1 MAILESMPAYEFA
14 QFRSV
19 LVNKWISFVG
29 LVFAAIL
36 ACDGSMQTVSITP
49 EDFRFTPDLVRVRA
63 STTLTLSV
71 YNAGREVHEFDSPIL
86 MYAANLAHMA
96 VMGENKRPVEVRLTK
111 N

>member
-1 MAILESMPAYEFA
+1 MSST

-19 LVNKWISFVG
+19 LLVNKRISFVG

-36 ACDGSMQTVSITP
+36 ACAGSMQTVSITA
-49 EDFRFTPDLVRVRA
+49 EDFRFTPDHVRVRA
-63 STTLTLSV
+63 SAPLTLSV
-71 YNAGREVHEFDSPIL
+71 YNACREVHEFDSPIL

-96 VMGENKRPVEVRLTK
+96 VMDENESPVEVHLTK